1 MSKLRHTYGFQYR
14 LPWLRSH
21 SNLIYS
27 DIFAE
32 DRWRASQNSWAEAY
46 WDARQCIKYRQK
58 HRELYKNPY
67 NTSSLIRVLA
77 LYIILLAVMFAI
89 LIFSAYGDSHALT
102 AKLSAFVVPYI
113 IIAGIVTWA
122 IFCLYRHKVDYY
134 WRLYSR
140 RLHTYEIIWPGIKK
154 LAQTGHENGVT
165 ETPPPL
171 TRRDRNSSGTH
182 FR

>member
-1 MSKLRHTYGFQYR
+1 MSYR

-32 DRWRASQNSWAEAY
+32 DKWRTMGNDWVTAY
-46 WDARQCIKYRQK
+46 WDARSCVKYRQE

-67 NTSSLIRVLA
+67 NINSMIRVLA
-77 LYIILLAVMFAI
+77 LYIVLLAIMFSILLF
-89 LIFSAYGDSHALT
+89 LAYGGGHVLT
-102 AKLSAFVVPYI
+102 ARLDAFVVPYI
-113 IIAGIVTWA
+113 ILAAIATWV

-134 WRLYSR
+134 WRLYSH
-140 RLHTYEIIWPGIKK
+140 RLHIYETVWPGIKK
-154 LAQTGHENGVT
+154 LAQEGHKNGVT

-171 TRRDRNSSGTH
+171 ARRGRT
-182 FR
+182 

>member
-1 MSKLRHTYGFQYR
+1 MSYR

-32 DRWRASQNSWAEAY
+32 DKWRTMGNDWATAY
-46 WDARQCIKYRQK
+46 WDARSCVKYRQE

-67 NTSSLIRVLA
+67 NINSLTRVLA

-89 LIFSAYGDSHALT
+89 LIFSMFGGEHIHA
-102 AKLSAFVVPYI
+102 KIVGFVIPYI
-113 IIAGIVTWA
+113 ILAAFVTW
-122 IFCLYRHKVDYY
+122 FLYCLYRHKVDYY
-134 WRLYSR
+134 WRLYTH
-140 RLHTYEIIWPGIKK
+140 RLHIYEKVWPGIKK
-154 LAQTGHENGVT
+154 MAQEDLKNGVT

-171 TRRDRNSSGTH
+171 ARRDH
-182 FR
+182 